1 MMKHYFNTNKV
12 LAMGMTAVAT
22 VTIFFAC
29 KKDDKVADNKQ
40 ESQALVAA
48 QVNAEVGA
56 LYEDAF
62 NLTVSTSYTEENL
75 KSNTGRI
82 AGGAYKTS
90 NICAGLSIDVSPV
103 EFGAWPK
110 TVTLDFGDGCTAG
123 GRTRKGKIKFTLDKF
138 LFASGGTASLT
149 FENYSVN
156 GIKVEGTQTI
166 TNTSA
171 NTGFSYTYAV
181 TGGKA
186 TYPDNSVY
194 TYVTNRAVAQTEGS
208 NTLLDLGDDVYG
220 ITGTATAT
228 YTDST
233 NALITAN
240 FNTKTALVKKADCAY
255 ISEGILEIALN
266 SIKGTINYG
275 KKETC
280 DDKATLT
287 VGDKS
292 KEITLP

>member
-12 LAMGMTAVAT
+12 LAMGITAVAT

-40 ESQALVAA
+40 ESQALAAA

-62 NLTVSTSYTEENL
+62 NSTISASYSEDNL
-75 KSNTGRI
+75 VKPTGRI
-82 AGGAYKTS
+82 AGGAYKTAT
-90 NICAGLSIDVSPV
+90 ICPGLSIAVSPV
-103 EFGAWPK
+103 EYGVWPK
-110 TVTLDFGDGCTAG
+110 TLTLDFGTGCTAG
-123 GRTRKGKIKFTLDKF
+123 TVTRKGVIEIALTSY
-138 LFASGGTASLT
+138 LFKKGSVATLT
-149 FENYSVN
+149 FKNYSVN

-166 TNTSA
+166 TNTSSSE
-171 NTGFSYTYAV
+171 GFAYTYAV

-208 NTLLDLGDDVYG
+208 TTLFDLGDDVYG

-233 NALITAN
+233 SALITAN

-266 SIKGTINYG
+266 SIKGAIDYG
-275 KKETC
+275 KKENC
-280 DDKATLT
+280 DNKATLT

>member
-1 MMKHYFNTNKV
+1 M
-12 LAMGMTAVAT
+12 
-22 VTIFFAC
+22 
-29 KKDDKVADNKQ
+29 
-40 ESQALVAA
+40 
-48 QVNAEVGA
+48 NAEVGA

-62 NLTVSTSYTEENL
+62 NSTIYASYTEDNLVKEN
-75 KSNTGRI
+75 GRV
-82 AGGAYKTS
+82 APGTFKTS
-90 NICAGLSIDVSPV
+90 TICPGLSIDVSPV
-103 EFGAWPK
+103 EYNVWPK
-110 TVTLDFGDGCTAG
+110 IITLDFGTGCTVG
-123 GRTRKGKIKFTLDKF
+123 TLTRKGIIEIKLTSF
-138 LFASGGTASLT
+138 LFKKGSTATLT
-149 FENYSVN
+149 FKNYSVN

-208 NTLLDLGDDVYG
+208 TTLLDLGDDVYG

-240 FNTKTALVKKADCAY
+240 FNTKTALVKKADCPH
-255 ISEGILEIALN
+255 ISEGIR
-266 SIKGTINYG
+266 K
-275 KKETC
+275 
-280 DDKATLT
+280 
-287 VGDKS
+287 
-292 KEITLP
+292 